1 MLEYKSHGHLSYLYL
16 QGANSLEAF
25 ELILLL
31 LAAVLLSSIIDQVI
45 PRISSP
51 LIQIGLGLLIALFA
65 VSPIDIEID
74 PNLFLVLFVAPLIFY
89 ETKELNKEGLWKY
102 RGPIISLAVG
112 LVIASTLLVGFYVHW
127 LIPTVSLAAAFALGG
142 ALAPTDAVAV
152 ASLSKETS
160 LEPRQKSIIESES
173 LLNDASG
180 VVAFQFA
187 LTAIVTGSF
196 SLVDASVSF
205 VVTFAGGILIGLA
218 ITFLVNFA
226 VKKIR
231 DLGIESTTFHVLAE
245 LFLPFIVYMV
255 ANAAGTSAISAVVAA
270 GLAVSIT
277 PRKLGPSISR
287 LNIVSTSVWKVFA
300 FALNGIVFVLLGAL
314 LPTQMQEMWESGATS
329 NVLLIQE
336 VLILSLVL
344 YVIRFVWLYF
354 MNVFERRKDNKR
366 KFAKHDMRMLL
377 VDTLAGAKGAITLAV
392 MMTLP
397 YFLSTDTGLEVF
409 PNRSQLLFLASG
421 VIIVTLLLA
430 TFVVPLLV
438 PKKADDET
446 NEAEENATIIEILHN
461 VIEELTAQ
469 QTPENTM
476 TTQSVIKT
484 YSDRISRIEE
494 THDSEVEQNKELRIK
509 ALRWEQNYIL
519 EMIDNDELDYMDGY
533 QQLNRL
539 ARVQNL
545 IRHRSDNSWV
555 ARNFMRHFARFIRSL
570 ISHAKNLR
578 PHEETELEHTKIIH
592 EAQERAM
599 EYVIKNLE
607 EERNNTNFSKQSI
620 NTLIFEYQQI
630 LNRIRNP
637 RPSVTAIAGNAQK
650 ANEMT
655 RLALSL
661 ELEEIQSMYEN
672 ERLTRAAS
680 KRLREN
686 VYLMQIDLED
696 SI

>member
-1 MLEYKSHGHLSYLYL
+1 M
-16 QGANSLEAF
+16 EAF

-31 LAAVLLSSIIDQVI
+31 LAAVLLSSIIDQIV
-45 PRISSP
+45 PRVSSP

-74 PNLFLVLFVAPLIFY
+74 PNLFLVLFIAPLIFY

-102 RGPIISLAVG
+102 RGSILSLAVG
-112 LVIASTLLVGFYVHW
+112 LVIASALLVGFYIHW

-187 LTAIVTGSF
+187 LAAIVTGSF
-196 SLVDASVSF
+196 SFFDASISF
-205 VVTFAGGILIGLA
+205 VVNFAGGILIGLG

-226 VKKIR
+226 VRKIR

-245 LFLPFIVYMV
+245 LFLPFIAFMI

-329 NVLLIQE
+329 NVLLVQE

-344 YVIRFVWLYF
+344 YIIRFTWLYF
-354 MNVFERRKDNKR
+354 MNVFERRKEHKR
-366 KFAKHDMRMLL
+366 KFTKNDMRMLL

-397 YFLSTDTGLEVF
+397 YFLNTDTGLEVF

-430 TFVVPLLV
+430 TFVVPLLA
-438 PKKADDET
+438 PKKNDDQD
-446 NEAEENATIIEILHN
+446 NEEEEHATIIEILHN

-469 QTPENTM
+469 QTSDNRM
-476 TTQSVIKT
+476 ITQSVIKT
-484 YSDRISRIEE
+484 YSDRISRIKE

-509 ALRWEQNYIL
+509 ALRWEQNFIL
-519 EMIDNDELDYMDGY
+519 EMIDNNELDYMDGY

-545 IRHRSDNSWV
+545 IRHRNDNTWV
-555 ARNFMRHFARFIRSL
+555 VRNFIRHFLRYIRSL
-570 ISHAKNLR
+570 IGHIKNLR
-578 PHEETELEHTKIIH
+578 PSKDAEREHIETLH

-607 EERNNTNFSKQSI
+607 EERSNSEFSKQSI
-620 NTLIFEYQQI
+620 NTLIYEYQQI
-630 LNRIRNP
+630 LNRIHNP
-637 RPSVTAIAGNAQK
+637 RPSVSAIADKTQK
-650 ANEMT
+650 TNELI

-672 ERLTRAAS
+672 ERLTRSAA

-696 SI
+696 SL